1 MDHTPNKQS
10 KTDAGDILTLE
21 DFSDA
26 CASQRD
32 VFDTEYEGTNMELQF
47 SQSSFEFA
55 SNRPTP
61 TTVNY
66 GGRRYDQMSRV
77 ARKPVFAVSDQV
89 CHKMVVKQLC
99 TSGGFR
105 FRYYISSKKQRY

>member
-32 VFDTEYEGTNMELQF
+32 VFDTEYEGSSMESQF
-47 SQSSFEFA
+47 SQSSFQFA
-55 SNRPTP
+55 SKRPTP
-61 TTVNY
+61 TTVNS
-66 GGRRYDQMSRV
+66 GERRYDQIKDVNEYLNQYLNIRMGIRIIFEYS
-77 ARKPVFAVSDQV
+77 
-89 CHKMVVKQLC
+89 MVN
-99 TSGGFR
+99 
-105 FRYYISSKKQRY
+105 YIIFSHRNT